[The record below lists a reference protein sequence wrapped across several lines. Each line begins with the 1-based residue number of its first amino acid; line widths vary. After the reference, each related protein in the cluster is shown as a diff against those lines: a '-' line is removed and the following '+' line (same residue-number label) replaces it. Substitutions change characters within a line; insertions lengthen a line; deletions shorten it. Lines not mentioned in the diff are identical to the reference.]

1 MIAAIVI
8 AALACV
14 ALAYVSM
21 PLRRGAEHAQDQV
34 TPPEVD
40 AATEQK
46 RAALTGIIDLEEE
59 LATGKL
65 APADF
70 STLRDMYEREA
81 LDALQRLDRLQT
93 EHDIDAE
100 LEREIAEAR
109 ADMSCPNCG
118 ALKEASS
125 TTCSRCGASL

>member
-8 AALACV
+8 AALACA
-14 ALAYVSM
+14 ALIYVTM
-21 PLRRGAEHAQDQV
+21 PLRRGPEPEDETV
-34 TPPEVD
+34 TPPEVE

-59 LATGKL
+59 LASGKL

-81 LDALQRLDRLQT
+81 LEALQRLDHLQT
-93 EHDIDAE
+93 EHDLDSE
-100 LEREIAEAR
+100 LEREIAAAR

-118 ALKEASS
+118 ALKESS
-125 TTCSRCGASL
+125 ATTCSRCGASL